1 MREGAGGKAPMDR
14 PASKA
19 PACSGG
25 KLLFAPM
32 TPPDPAPEP
41 VVPNLEETEES
52 VLEGDTPYAPGSAR
66 AALAQRPFRIVWLG
80 SLASNVGTWMQNV
93 ALGAFAF
100 KLTGSSG
107 FVALLGFAQLGPL
120 LLLSIV
126 GGLLADTVDRRWLLI
141 GCQVEQMV
149 LSFVL
154 AVVVQQDD
162 PSKTALFLC
171 VLALGVGNALNA
183 PTLSAVLPQL
193 VGKRD
198 LAGAVS
204 LQSVQL
210 NLSRVVGPA
219 IAGLILPTVGTAGVF
234 AINGVTYVFAIVSL
248 FLVTIPRPYPSFG
261 EQGLRKLVGGFVV
274 ARRDRLVRRC
284 LLTIAS
290 ISFFCLP
297 FIGLLPVL
305 AGRNLDLDVEG
316 TAYGILFACFG
327 AGAALGAIAVGTVL
341 VHRSKA
347 AAVRVGLLLFGLSL
361 AVFALLRAPLPAY
374 PVVFLV
380 GLFYFATVTSLSTV
394 LQSHLDEHVR
404 GRVMALWI
412 MGFGGTV
419 PFGLLA
425 GGFLA
430 ERTSVTTVVL
440 IGAAVAV
447 VLAALADVRAD
458 DQSVASA
465 GSSSTSGSGASGGR
479 R

>member
-1 MREGAGGKAPMDR
+1 MTSSSAAGPH
-14 PASKA
+14 
-19 PACSGG
+19 
-25 KLLFAPM
+25 
-32 TPPDPAPEP
+32 DPNDPN
-41 VVPNLEETEES
+41 VPNLEETEES
-52 VLEGDTPYAPGSAR
+52 VLEGDTPYKPGSAR
-66 AALAQRPFRIVWLG
+66 AALAQRPFRVVWLG
-80 SLASNVGTWMQNV
+80 SLLSNVGTWMQNV
-93 ALGAFAF
+93 ALGAFAYD
-100 KLTGSSG
+100 LTGSSG

-126 GGLLADTVDRRWLLI
+126 GGLLADTIDRRLLLV
-141 GCQVEQMV
+141 GCQVQQMV

-193 VGKRD
+193 VGRRD

-219 IAGLILPTVGTAGVF
+219 IAGLVLPIIGTSGVF
-234 AINGVTYVFAIVSL
+234 VVNGVSYVFAIVSL
-248 FLVTIPRPYPSFG
+248 LMVTIPRPYPSFG

-274 ARRDRLVRRC
+274 ARNDRLVRRC
-284 LLTIAS
+284 LLGITS

-305 AGRNLDLDVEG
+305 AGRNLGLDVQG
-316 TAYGILFACFG
+316 TGYGVLFACFG
-327 AGAALGAIAVGTVL
+327 AGAALGAISVGTVL
-341 VHRSKA
+341 VSVSKA
-347 AAVRVGLLLFGLSL
+347 AVVRVGLLLFGISL
-361 AVFALLRAPLPAY
+361 GVFALLRAPLPAY
-374 PVVFLV
+374 PIVFLV
-380 GLFYFATVTSLSTV
+380 GLFYFGTVTSLSTV
-394 LQSHLDEHVR
+394 LQSHLDENVR

-425 GGFLA
+425 GGFVA
-430 ERTSVTTVVL
+430 DRTSVTFVVL
-440 IGAAVAV
+440 VGAAVALL
-447 VLAALADVRAD
+447 LAAVTDVR
-458 DQSVASA
+458 DQSAAAASPVD
-465 GSSSTSGSGASGGR
+465 GSSGTSGSGASDGR